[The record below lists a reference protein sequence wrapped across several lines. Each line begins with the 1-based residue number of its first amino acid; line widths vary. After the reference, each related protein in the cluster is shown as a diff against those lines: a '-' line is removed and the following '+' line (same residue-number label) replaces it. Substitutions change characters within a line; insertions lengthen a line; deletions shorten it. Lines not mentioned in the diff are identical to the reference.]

1 MSIADVSLVAFLHC
15 YVEFLMGQVVVTTF
29 LTVTCAKQHLI
40 LLDYK
45 YIIFC

>member
-15 YVEFLMGQVVVTTF
+15 YVEFLM
-29 LTVTCAKQHLI
+29 QHLI

-45 YIIFC
+45 YIILC